1 MGTASSAADVGADY
15 IAVELAVALR
25 KLGSAVTLVGAG
37 RHLLLEVDAA
47 LVPLAERG
55 VMDTSKP
62 RSCNCC
68 TR

>member
-1 MGTASSAADVGADY
+1 MGTASSAADVGAHY

-47 LVPLAERG
+47 LVRG
-55 VMDTSKP
+55 RPWRDGYVETEIV
-62 RSCNCC
+62 
-68 TR
+68 

>member
-37 RHLLLEVDAA
+37 RHLLPEVDAA
-47 LVPLAERG
+47 LVRRRPWRDGYVETEI
-55 VMDTSKP
+55 V
-62 RSCNCC
+62 
-68 TR
+68 